1 MFLSNAEIARGTQ
14 GAVGFLQRDPT
25 APLHFD
31 NTVEA
36 CLRSFRVMLLVAPLH
51 AIYMAIN
58 YSFVEVAA
66 DNVEIVI
73 VEALHF
79 VVDWL
84 LFPVLF
90 YEIARRYR
98 WLDRYP
104 RYIAALNWINFP
116 ATALLILGALVETVL
131 PPAAES
137 TWPLFLLLALQGFLF
152 YWFFTTTRMTLGVPW
167 PIAIALMVLVNWVPS
182 YILSLIVD
190 RFLGVAP
197 LAAGG

>member
-1 MFLSNAEIARGTQ
+1 MFLSSAEIARGTQ
-14 GAVGFLQRDPT
+14 GALRLLQRDPQ

-31 NTVEA
+31 NTIEA
-36 CLRSFRVMLLVAPLH
+36 CLRSFRVMLLAAPLH

-66 DNVEIVI
+66 DDWEIVI
-73 VEALHF
+73 VEALHY

-84 LFPVLF
+84 LYPVLF

-104 RYIAALNWINFP
+104 RYISALNWINFP
-116 ATALLILGALVETVL
+116 ATGLLIVGAVIETAL
-131 PPAAES
+131 PSSTES
-137 TWPLFLLLALQGFLF
+137 VWPLFLLLALQGFLF
-152 YWFFTTTRMTLGVPW
+152 YWFFTTTRMILGVAW
-167 PIAIALMVLVNWVPS
+167 PIAAVLTVVVGWVPS
-182 YILSLIVD
+182 YFLSLIVD

-197 LAAGG
+197 LAGS